1 MKLMLIAIFA
11 ALFLAGCATN
21 RAAKSDAHLDPDHD
35 AKSVR
40 ALVDTMSSPAHNF
53 PANVPR

>member
-1 MKLMLIAIFA
+1 MKWMLIALCA
-11 ALFLAGCATN
+11 VVFLAGCATN
-21 RAAKSDAHLDPDHD
+21 GAARPEAHGDPDHD

-53 PANVPR
+53 PANIPR